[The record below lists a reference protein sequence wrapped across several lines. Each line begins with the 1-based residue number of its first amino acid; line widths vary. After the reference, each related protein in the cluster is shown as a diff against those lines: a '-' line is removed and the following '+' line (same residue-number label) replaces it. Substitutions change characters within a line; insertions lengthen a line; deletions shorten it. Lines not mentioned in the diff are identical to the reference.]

1 MKPKYYALLNELPE
15 IKRRN
20 IEVYQVKEMKGGI
33 YSPLT
38 PKIRDNPCVICVEK
52 IQSGQEMEWITY
64 RKRGAFPLPYW
75 ECIHAGCL
83 KEIKRKSRLS
93 TPDAET
99 KDIGGRR

>member
-1 MKPKYYALLNELPE
+1 
-15 IKRRN
+15 
-20 IEVYQVKEMKGGI
+20 
-33 YSPLT
+33 
-38 PKIRDNPCVICVEK
+38 
-52 IQSGQEMEWITY
+52 MEWITY

-93 TPDAET
+93 IPDAET